1 MKGTGQDGEGGP
13 SAAPAF
19 VGIACAGG
27 VGLVESTGVRQ
38 VCSRVQA
45 STPSPPSQPPLRDF
59 SLFATQGE
67 QCSFTL
73 GYCEDD
79 KEVALV
85 RQGFLRQRG
94 EQG

>member
-1 MKGTGQDGEGGP
+1 MKGTGYDGEGGP
-13 SAAPAF
+13 SSLRAF
-19 VGIACAGG
+19 VGTACGGG

-59 SLFATQGE
+59 SLFATRGQ

-73 GYCEDD
+73 GYCKDD

-85 RQGFLRQRG
+85 CQGFL
-94 EQG
+94 